1 MRQANTAAP
10 RPSWAESATP
20 ALGQP
25 GPGGLRGR
33 PAPGADYCLGAERH
47 SDTQAG
53 EPYPSPRTP
62 PNWGQGH
69 GQRAGEG
76 GPEEPRPAGAT
87 NPSHHSIPPASRPH
101 SDCSFLR
108 GKRGRGMAPLIQAS
122 VGGKEHT
129 RVTQRGFCFSEDRA
143 GSELLKY
150 FLLCSPNHEFPAL
163 KEEAGERNPSNK
175 IRKLIEAKDGCE
187 RSMETRD

>member
-1 MRQANTAAP
+1 
-10 RPSWAESATP
+10 
-20 ALGQP
+20 
-25 GPGGLRGR
+25 
-33 PAPGADYCLGAERH
+33 
-47 SDTQAG
+47 
-53 EPYPSPRTP
+53 
-62 PNWGQGH
+62 
-69 GQRAGEG
+69 
-76 GPEEPRPAGAT
+76 
-87 NPSHHSIPPASRPH
+87 
-101 SDCSFLR
+101 
-108 GKRGRGMAPLIQAS
+108 MAPLIQAS

-163 KEEAGERNPSNK
+163 KEEAGERNPSNQ